1 VFTQT
6 KEMKNI
12 SLVLSGRGARGI
24 AHIGVIE
31 ELEKQGFNIHSI
43 AGTSMGSLVG
53 GIYAAGKLNVF
64 KEWILNLDKLDVFKL
79 VDFTL
84 INNGLVKG
92 DKVFNEL
99 KEFIPEINIQD
110 LNIHYLAIATDITNR
125 KEIVF
130 SEGNLLKAIR
140 ASVSIPSILTPVKK
154 DRAVLVD
161 GGVINNLPIN
171 HAKRIDKDILIAV
184 NVNADIPLPEKKKNE
199 EEEEEEEK
207 QSFYQSLKENFNK
220 SLSKLLPSD
229 KKNGLGHFNIMNN
242 SFEIMRDEL
251 VKLSLK
257 INPPDILIETPHD
270 ICSIYDFYKAD
281 ELIEMGRKATVQRM
295 KDYKNQSHS

>member
-1 VFTQT
+1 
-6 KEMKNI
+6 MKNI
-12 SLVLSGRGARGI
+12 SLVLSGGGARGI

-53 GIYAAGKLNVF
+53 GIYAAGKLKIF
-64 KEWILNLDKLDVFKL
+64 KEWILNLDKLDVFNL
-79 VDFTL
+79 IDFTL
-84 INNGLVKG
+84 INNGLIKG

-110 LNIHYLAIATDITNR
+110 LNINYLAIAADLTNR
-125 KEIVF
+125 QEIVF
-130 SEGNLLKAIR
+130 NEGNLLKAIR
-140 ASVSIPSILTPVKK
+140 ASISIPSILTPVKK
-154 DRAVLVD
+154 DKAILVD
-161 GGVINNLPIN
+161 GGVINNIPIN
-171 HAKRIDKDILIAV
+171 HAKRIDNDILIAV

-199 EEEEEEEK
+199 EEDE
-207 QSFYQSLKENFNK
+207 QSFYQSLIKKFNN
-220 SLSKLLPSD
+220 SLYKLLPND
-229 KKNGLGHFNIMNN
+229 KRNDLSHFDIMND

-257 INPPDILIETPHD
+257 INPPDILIETPRD

-281 ELIEMGRKATVQRM
+281 KLIEMGQKATIQSM
-295 KDYKNQSHS
+295 KNYKN